1 MIEVDPFVNDK
12 LINVKKEYKR
22 ILNIISLILI
32 FWVLLI
38 LLILFGLFVS
48 SNHENIKSLI
58 FIFGVISLAPF
69 LIIESII
76 FVRLLKV
83 KKEIKKLNIQKTIYD
98 KTLSEDLGI

>member
-1 MIEVDPFVNDK
+1 MIEDPFVNDK

-22 ILNIISLILI
+22 ILNRISLILI
-32 FWVLLI
+32 FWV

-58 FIFGVISLAPF
+58 FMFGVISLAPF

>member
-22 ILNIISLILI
+22 ILNRISLILI
-32 FWVLLI
+32 FWI

-58 FIFGVISLAPF
+58 FMFGVISLAPF

>member
-22 ILNIISLILI
+22 ILNRISLILI
-32 FWVLLI
+32 FWV

-58 FIFGVISLAPF
+58 FMFGVISLAPF